1 MNQQAINQSI
11 NIIFYFITLTVNSW
25 IDFSGTDG
33 EDPIPLHTLSLSL
46 SLSLPPMFMFCLQFS
61 SSLFFILQI
70 NK

>member
-33 EDPIPLHTLSLSL
+33 EDPIPLHSLSL
-46 SLSLPPMFMFCLQFS
+46 SLSLCAS
-61 SSLFFILQI
+61 DV
-70 NK
+70 

>member
-33 EDPIPLHTLSLSL
+33 EDPIPLHTLSLSASDVYVL
-46 SLSLPPMFMFCLQFS
+46 FAIFFFS
-61 SSLFFILQI
+61 FLHTA